1 MEVTLM
7 LELLRSGDIL
17 DGDCVVRAVMTALP
31 WESSYAATNQFFRK
45 TRDQMVEKIQGC
57 RIASSDRS
65 N

>member
-7 LELLRSGDIL
+7 HELLRSGDIL

-31 WESSYAATNQFFRK
+31 WESPCAPILRK
-45 TRDQMVEKIQGC
+45 TRDQMAEKIQGR